1 MVPWPAFR
9 KNLRKCTSFVF
20 RELGGSNRTQNVCQR
35 HVSHSVAS
43 SKLWKLRRPAAGH
56 LWEECCP
63 ILAAQQSWVTFV
75 YFNFMMLQIFQVF
88 SWWKSSTAARQHLN
102 SVTMKA
108 CCCSRCYKSLLMS
121 RSWDIQSLHSFYVE
135 EHYSETFQFV
145 DAGFFWF
152 FPTLVKLKPTLF
164 TLSLYPIM
172 LLTCS

>member
-121 RSWDIQSLHSFYVE
+121 RSWDIQSSQFLCWGTLFWNFPVCRCRFFFVFPHT
-135 EHYSETFQFV
+135 SETRANFIY
-145 DAGFFWF
+145 
-152 FPTLVKLKPTLF
+152 TLF
-164 TLSLYPIM
+164 IPNHVADL
-172 LLTCS
+172 

>member
-9 KNLRKCTSFVF
+9 KNLRKCTSFVL
-20 RELGGSNRTQNVCQR
+20 RVGWQQQDSNVCQR

-75 YFNFMMLQIFQVF
+75 YFNFMTLQIFQVF

-121 RSWDIQSLHSFYVE
+121 RSWDIQSLHNFYVE

-145 DAGFFWF
+145 DAGFLF
-152 FPTLVKLKPTLF
+152 FPTLVKLEPTLF